1 MAYSNKDKQ
10 NIWNNIL
17 AEMMT
22 GRSLRSILR
31 DPNMPNSD
39 TIYQWILED
48 KKKSDQYARA
58 ADIRADEIFDEMM
71 NISDE
76 TDSDIIT
83 LDDGRE
89 VVNNN
94 VISRDRLRIDT
105 RKWILSKMNPKK
117 YGDKVDFS
125 SNDGSMTPKTTIITT
140 LTEKELTERLKK

>member
-1 MAYSNKDKQ
+1 
-10 NIWNNIL
+10 
-17 AEMMT
+17 MMT
-22 GRSLRSILR
+22 GRSLRSVLR
-31 DPNMPNSD
+31 DSGMPNRD
-39 TIYQWILED
+39 TVYQWIIED

-76 TDSDIIT
+76 TDSDVIT
-83 LDDGRE
+83 LDDGRK

-117 YGDKVDFS
+117 YGEKLDFS
-125 SNDGSMTPKTTIITT
+125 SNDGSMTPRP
-140 LTEKELTERLKK
+140 LTKEERENRKAELLKKLKNDK